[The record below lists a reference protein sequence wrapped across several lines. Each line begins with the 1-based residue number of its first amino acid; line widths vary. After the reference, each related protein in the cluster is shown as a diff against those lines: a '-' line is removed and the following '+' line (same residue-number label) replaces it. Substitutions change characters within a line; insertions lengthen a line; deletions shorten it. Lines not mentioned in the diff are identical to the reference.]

1 MFTQQGNEHEGK
13 VGIGKLPGDLTPILD
28 DLATKYID
36 IVPDKS
42 STTYHT
48 YYRDLTANLHANFHT
63 IQHSPFWDQIC
74 GGINQ
79 CIQKCVPEMNEI
91 YYSNPKPGFETGNLY
106 GAAANL
112 IPHRDCLL
120 FHFTGISFYRVII
133 GLTDGNNDTLT
144 RFVNLNM
151 AHKINRGDYMI
162 FDFDRT
168 VHQVIKLG
176 QQETPRVLLKLH
188 FIVCENCRNSGAYMQ
203 FAEYCYR
210 SYYYVARYTEQIGT
224 DPTTFAGFFFG
235 LAWEWPF
242 HPTFKYTVGLVFVT
256 NMVVVHRVYRVNTVT
271 KMAAYSFRNMIGLYL
286 LIVWGYYLR
295 YVCLGIK

>member
-1 MFTQQGNEHEGK
+1 MFTHENEKEGK
-13 VGIGKLPGDLTPILD
+13 VGIGKLPETLQPILD
-28 DLATKYID
+28 DLSTEYMD
-36 IVPDKS
+36 EVPDKS

-48 YYRDLTANLHANFHT
+48 YYRDLNAHLNHKFYQ
-63 IQHSPFWDQIC
+63 IQHNPIWNQIC
-74 GGINQ
+74 GQTNK
-79 CIQKCVPEMNEI
+79 CIQKCVTEMNEI
-91 YYSNPKPGFETGNLY
+91 YYSNPKPNFEKGNLY

-120 FHFTGISFYRVII
+120 FHFSGISFYRVII

-144 RFVNLNM
+144 RFVNLNLE
-151 AHKINRGDYMI
+151 HKINRGDYMI
-162 FDFDRT
+162 FDFDKT

-188 FIVCENCRNSGAYMQ
+188 FIVCENCRNSGGYIK

-224 DPTTFAGFFFG
+224 DPKTFAGFFFG

-242 HPTFKYTVGLVFVT
+242 HPAFKYTVGCVFLT
-256 NMVVVHRVYRVNTVT
+256 NMAVVNRVYRVKNAG
-271 KMAAYSFRNMIGLYL
+271 KMALYSFRNMVVMYL
-286 LIVWGYYLR
+286 LAVTFYYLR
-295 YVCLGIK
+295 YLLLGVK